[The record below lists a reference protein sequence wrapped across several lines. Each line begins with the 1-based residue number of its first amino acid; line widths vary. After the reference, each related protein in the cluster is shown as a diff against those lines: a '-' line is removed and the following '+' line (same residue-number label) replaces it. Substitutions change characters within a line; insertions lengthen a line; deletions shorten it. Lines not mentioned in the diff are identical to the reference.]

1 MNNEFFEAL
10 TLLEKEKGVPADY
23 LLEKITAAIAI
34 AIKKNFKVKDNFNIN
49 IDPIKNKFEVSLL
62 KEVVEEITDPET
74 QILLDEA
81 KTHKKSAL
89 ISDIIEI
96 KLQPKEFGRIAAQ
109 SAKSVIRQGIREAER
124 GQQFYELERRQH
136 ELITGIVQRVDKKN
150 GAVTIDLGKT
160 EAVLL
165 KSEQIEGEVLKELD
179 RVKVYVVDVKEGEK
193 GPHVVI
199 SRTHPDLVK
208 RLFELEVPEIYDGT
222 VEIKSI
228 SREAG
233 SRTKLAVFSRDE
245 NVDAV
250 GACIGNK
257 GVRVSRI
264 VEALNG
270 EKLDIVKYSEDP
282 LQFVCESL
290 SPASVVNV
298 VFEEDNNK
306 SCKVTVP
313 DHQLSLAIGN
323 RGQNVRLA
331 AKLTG
336 FKIDI
341 KPESGFFGE
350 EQ

>member
-1 MNNEFFEAL
+1 MNNDFFEAL

-34 AIKKNFKVKDNFNIN
+34 AIKKNFKVRDNYIININ
-49 IDPIKNKFEVSLL
+49 PSENKFEVALI
-62 KEVVEEITDPET
+62 KEVVEEITDLET
-74 QILLDEA
+74 QITLDEA
-81 KTHKKSAL
+81 KTHKKNAIIGDS
-89 ISDIIEI
+89 IEI

-109 SAKSVIRQGIREAER
+109 SAKSVIRQGIKEAER
-124 GQQFYELERRQH
+124 GQQFYELEKRSH
-136 ELITGIVQRVDKKN
+136 ELITGIVHRIDRKT
-150 GAVTIDLGKT
+150 GAITIDLGKI

-165 KSEQIEGEVLKELD
+165 KSEQIEGETFTEGERIKI
-179 RVKVYVVDVKEGEK
+179 YVVDVKEGEK
-193 GPHVVI
+193 GPHAVL
-199 SRTHPDLVK
+199 SRTHPDFVK

-233 SRTKLAVFSRDE
+233 SRTKMAVVSYDP

-257 GVRVSRI
+257 GVRVSHI
-264 VEALNG
+264 VDTLNG
-270 EKLDIVKYSEDP
+270 EKLDIVKYSDNPIE
-282 LQFVCESL
+282 FISESL
-290 SPASVVNV
+290 SPSSVINV
-298 VFEEDNNK
+298 EIDEANNK
-306 SCKVTVP
+306 SCRVTVP

-336 FKIDI
+336 YKIDI
-341 KPESGFFGE
+341 KPETGFYGE
-350 EQ
+350 EE